1 MEDGPVEMSVS
12 RERIALGLVTLGLR
26 SSASQR
32 FSEGDYEPFDADWN
46 YKDIPHLAEVHGAVD
61 GVLIGSES
69 NHSSSVLLQKVGPF
83 RIPLIVYIGQGAG
96 QNAVYVG
103 SAGPF
108 IIVIET
114 TWESIGKIRTRVT
127 TTYEVFSSRIMK
139 FLHPLVHRLLSRNY
153 DLLMKADLP
162 MRIQRGR
169 LRKQGYTF
177 AGDTTGYGFRE
188 SSNVYVRNVITPA
201 EILNPIVRVLL
212 CELPEGRSLHGGD
225 AEDGVVV
232 ERSGS
237 SVAIYPRIC
246 EHEGASLDC
255 AMGQEK
261 GLRCPWHGRLIRP
274 IASLDLASRTVLS
287 ASPET
292 TAELLADEL
301 ILTRRLQSSEQ
312 EKLASQ

>member
-1 MEDGPVEMSVS
+1 MSVS
-12 RERIALGLVTLGLR
+12 RERITLGLATLGLR
-26 SSASQR
+26 SSVSQR

-46 YKDIPHLAEVHGAVD
+46 YKDIPHLVEVHEAVD

-69 NHSSSVLLQKVGPF
+69 NHTSSVFLQKVGPL
-83 RIPLIVYIGQGAG
+83 RIPLVVYIGKGAG

-108 IIVIET
+108 VIVIET
-114 TWESIGKIRTRVT
+114 RWESIGKIRTRVT
-127 TTYEVFSSRIMK
+127 TTYEVFSSKIVK
-139 FLHPLVHRLLSRNY
+139 FVHPLIHRLLSRNY

-162 MRIQRGR
+162 MRVQRGR

-188 SSNVYVRNVITPA
+188 SSNVYVRNIIAPS
-201 EILNPIVRVLL
+201 ELLNPVVRVSVNA
-212 CELPEGRSLHGGD
+212 LPEGRSLHGGD
-225 AEDGVVV
+225 AESGIVA

-237 SVAIYPRIC
+237 SVAIYSRIC
-246 EHEGASLDC
+246 EHEGANLDC
-255 AMGQEK
+255 AMRQEK
-261 GLRCPWHGRLIRP
+261 GLRCPWHGRLVRP
-274 IASLDLASRTVLS
+274 IASIDLASRTVLS

-301 ILTRRLQSSEQ
+301 VLTRRLPVQQ
-312 EKLASQ
+312 R